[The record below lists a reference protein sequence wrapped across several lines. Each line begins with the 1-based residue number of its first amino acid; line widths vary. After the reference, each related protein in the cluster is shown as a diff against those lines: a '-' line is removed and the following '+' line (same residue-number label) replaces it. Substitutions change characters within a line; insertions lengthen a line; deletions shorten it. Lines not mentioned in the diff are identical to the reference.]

1 MSWDGEQ
8 PEQHFISRAAHCA
21 IATTPNS
28 KTTDLRTSK
37 YLHSPLHMAPRK
49 PRAHTPSAKKPAT
62 STRKRGLSSGRPPK
76 KPSGWPLFL
85 KASYVKFTRDL
96 ESRDSADIRSAPRG
110 LNTYFGQAWTLAP
123 QETRDYFNGLA
134 SEQAQQSSNSDDCGD
149 DGGPVIGA
157 SSNGSA
163 LQVRDLEEEPE
174 EGYMGVA
181 GHNEVAGDQGSR
193 SLSIRVP
200 ARRSTSVETLLS
212 SSPLTELPDDFDGT
226 LSLSARNDTRV
237 GRVSPRSVTKPA
249 PEADHVVAATRRTGT
264 RRLGASYG
272 AQPEPDLSTDL
283 APEDASQ
290 QNHGGVIH
298 ANLPRLT
305 LSLGIRKGGTMSWS
319 GDE

>member
-1 MSWDGEQ
+1 
-8 PEQHFISRAAHCA
+8 
-21 IATTPNS
+21 
-28 KTTDLRTSK
+28 
-37 YLHSPLHMAPRK
+37 MAPRK

-96 ESRDSADIRSAPRG
+96 ESRDNADIRSAPRG

-134 SEQAQQSSNSDDCGD
+134 GEQAQHCSSNRDECGD

-163 LQVRDLEEEPE
+163 LQVRDIEEE
-174 EGYMGVA
+174 EGDMGVA

-200 ARRSTSVETLLS
+200 TRRSTSVETLLS

-237 GRVSPRSVTKPA
+237 GRVSPRSVTKSA
-249 PEADHVVAATRRTGT
+249 LEADHAVAATGRTGT
-264 RRLGASYG
+264 RHLGASYG

-283 APEDASQ
+283 APEDAGQ
-290 QNHGGVIH
+290 ENHGGVMH

-305 LSLGIRKGGTMSWS
+305 LSLGIRKGGTVSWS
-319 GDE
+319 GEE